1 MNPRTMLAA
10 AAGLATVGV
19 VSLALVVTAAD
30 TGVSADPT
38 TTTTTLPTT
47 TTALPTTTTA
57 LPTTTTAL
65 PTTTTALPTTTT
77 ALPTTTTTTTTDP
90 STVAPACTSAA
101 GVLTASPMPTKEAV
115 DKIRAAAPPGP
126 VCIDLELP
134 VPTEFLVTVGK
145 PADLCSAVPKVNGGI
160 EYRIYRPGEQK
171 PYDCPASGITPPT
184 TED

>member
-38 TTTTTLPTT
+38 TTTTT
-47 TTALPTTTTA
+47 

-145 PADLCSAVPKVNGGI
+145 PADLCTAVPKVNGGI

-171 PYDCPASGITPPT
+171 PYDCPASGITPLT